1 MSKRCEIRNVN
12 PHALRH
18 TLATRLVEEKTPL
31 NIVQG
36 ILGHSSLETTRKYI
50 HKNEDVEREAIE
62 HMSDYLDIEKLA
74 SAPQLNGAKK
84 RSKFSGI
91 VLPDFSKTRREISP
105 ESA

>member
-1 MSKRCEIRNVN
+1 MDSLENTSGGQRPE
-12 PHALRH
+12 
-18 TLATRLVEEKTPL
+18 TLTVQEVQQILKLGR

-36 ILGHSSLETTRKYI
+36 ILGHSSLETTKKYI

-74 SAPQLNGAKK
+74 SAPRLNGAKK

-91 VLPDFSKTRREISP
+91 ILPDFSKTRREISP